1 MAMPLDVL
9 QPGGAQQAGSAPST
23 TEATNATQMTQV
35 LGKLVEGL
43 SSQGGDVVAAIEA
56 ITAAV
61 TASII
66 GGQTGST
73 ANRALVSKGTGA
85 RALQPTA
92 VTIDPATGDINT
104 GGGDISAG
112 DVSADNVGAN
122 AGFITTVN
130 ATTVNAT
137 TGVFSTALTKAG
149 TSVAIITQIYPWSW
163 YFLTAT
169 AKDYKLI
176 VNCPIACTIN
186 TVTTICESGTATL
199 TGKINSTALG
209 GAANAVSTSE
219 VTETHTT
226 ANAMSV
232 GDDFVLTPS
241 SIASLIGMTVTVKI
255 TVDLA

>member
-1 MAMPLDVL
+1 M
-9 QPGGAQQAGSAPST
+9 
-23 TEATNATQMTQV
+23 
-35 LGKLVEGL
+35 
-43 SSQGGDVVAAIEA
+43 SQLNWSV
-56 ITAAV
+56 
-61 TASII
+61 
-66 GGQTGST
+66 
-73 ANRALVSKGTGA
+73 
-85 RALQPTA
+85 P
-92 VTIDPATGDINT
+92 P
-104 GGGDISAG
+104 
-112 DVSADNVGAN
+112 GAN

-137 TGVFSTALTKAG
+137 TGVFSTTLTKAG

-186 TVTTICESGTATL
+186 TVTTVCESGTATL